1 MKRKEKTVNSDSWIF
16 MLLLTTLLIL
26 IKSVNIFSFRL
37 LDFKLSYS
45 LFLLPISYFLVDYIA
60 KKYDYKKAIAAI
72 SIASVIFVC
81 FTVIMSY
88 LVSNKVILNTVVG
101 EFFSFVVSQF
111 VNLTIYMFL
120 LNNTKSPFI
129 LVLFNYIFCIMI
141 YYLIYTLIY
150 FNVLSFDNYWTNFFM
165 TIGIQTGICILL
177 TIVDKRIERGQK
189 KEN

>member
-1 MKRKEKTVNSDSWIF
+1 MKKREKTVNSESWIY

-26 IKSVNIFSFRL
+26 IKSVNVFTFRV

-72 SIASVIFVC
+72 AVAGVIFVC
-81 FTVIMSY
+81 FTVIVSY
-88 LVSNKVILNTVVG
+88 LISNKVILNTVTG
-101 EFFSFVVSQF
+101 EFFSFVVSQL

-129 LVLFNYIFCIMI
+129 LVLFNYIFCIMV

-150 FNVLSFDNYWTNFFM
+150 LNVLSFDNYWTNFFM

-177 TIVDKRIERGQK
+177 TIADKKIERGI
-189 KEN
+189 